1 MYRNDWDFIIFM
13 SQIITRSLLTTTT
26 FPRVVVVVFVLLLLS
41 KPELIATPV
50 KKRRRINLEQTSHSA
65 FLSSLVL
72 LLVLYVCVD

>member
-13 SQIITRSLLTTTT
+13 SKIITRSLLTTTT

-50 KKRRRINLEQTSHSA
+50 KKK
-65 FLSSLVL
+65 
-72 LLVLYVCVD
+72 